1 MNSIQATNI
10 VKRHGYRMGFDVVRI
25 TSAEPFLQA
34 KKNALN
40 RLDSGLMNGL
50 SWYDKARVIRGS
62 HPSKILKEAKSIISV
77 AMSYKS
83 EDSDN
88 QNSSSS
94 MHGKVARYSWG
105 RDYHRVIEK
114 RLKQFISG
122 LSSELGSEIN
132 SKIYVDTGPMQ
143 DRAVAQRA
151 GTGWYGKNTNI
162 ITLTH
167 GSWVF
172 LGQVI
177 TDLILQ
183 PDEPLKKNC
192 GTCNLCIDKCPTG
205 AIVAPYIL
213 DNTKCISYLTI
224 ELRESIPREMRSQIG
239 DWVFGCDICQEVC
252 PPNIKSLSTN
262 EPAFLPGKHGYKT
275 LDLIPLLSLTDEE
288 FRDKFQGTPIM
299 RAKRRGLI
307 RNICVALG
315 NIGAPDA
322 IPSLSLVMKN
332 PDSMIVEHA
341 AWALGRI
348 GGDIARQALCAAL
361 IGEDRKTVISEI
373 EMAIELIDESADHIK
388 L

>member
-1 MNSIQATNI
+1 
-10 VKRHGYRMGFDVVRI
+10 
-25 TSAEPFLQA
+25 
-34 KKNALN
+34 
-40 RLDSGLMNGL
+40 
-50 SWYDKARVIRGS
+50 
-62 HPSKILKEAKSIISV
+62 
-77 AMSYKS
+77 
-83 EDSDN
+83 
-88 QNSSSS
+88 
-94 MHGKVARYSWG
+94 
-105 RDYHRVIEK
+105 
-114 RLKQFISG
+114 
-122 LSSELGSEIN
+122 
-132 SKIYVDTGPMQ
+132 MQ